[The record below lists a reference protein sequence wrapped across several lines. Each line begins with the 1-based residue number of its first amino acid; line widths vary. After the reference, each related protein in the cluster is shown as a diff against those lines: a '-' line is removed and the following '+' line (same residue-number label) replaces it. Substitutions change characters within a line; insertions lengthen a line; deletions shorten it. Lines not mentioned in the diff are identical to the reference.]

1 MSSKDQTNLRVM
13 WRKVW
18 LGRFSLDII
27 CNISQTRGEAAG
39 YKNTFS
45 SILQHWR
52 AALVALKKCLVLGAL
67 RLTAYTARL
76 CNFSWMRKSEFW
88 RLFAFSRVF
97 SINQGKT
104 KVNWKLFSFQKIYSP
119 KRMNERREDRAL
131 PLLTLMITL
140 ITLIITL
147 CITDTTSHNFH
158 GIVLPPGHWWLSIS
172 LVSPICDHPV
182 GCSVITQP
190 ESRPGITDHH
200 ELVWRKWQWTNHDQ
214 DSMTAWIPSSLTWR
228 QTTTGGLRLTARI
241 HGGYIPRSLVIQL
254 T

>member
-1 MSSKDQTNLRVM
+1 M
-13 WRKVW
+13 
-18 LGRFSLDII
+18 
-27 CNISQTRGEAAG
+27 
-39 YKNTFS
+39 
-45 SILQHWR
+45 
-52 AALVALKKCLVLGAL
+52 ALKKCLVLGAL

-76 CNFSWMRKSEFW
+76 CNFSWMRKSDFW

-182 GCSVITQP
+182 GWSENTTRIKTRDHWSPWACLKKMTVDQP
-190 ESRPGITDHH
+190 WPGQH
-200 ELVWRKWQWTNHDQ
+200 
-214 DSMTAWIPSSLTWR
+214 DSMDPFFPNMTSNDDGWAAANSTDTR
-228 QTTTGGLRLTARI
+228 RI
-241 HGGYIPRSLVIQL
+241 HTTKFGHPTDIGSIVFH
-254 T
+254 